1 VLGELG
7 VVAGC
12 IEAMIAS
19 YIRKERRVV
28 SAAAW
33 AVGTRAR
40 WGVEGVVLTVKRC
53 FVQREI
59 DVVRNPC

>member
-7 VVAGC
+7 VVTGC
-12 IEAMIAS
+12 IEALIAS
-19 YIRKERRVV
+19 YIREERRVV

-33 AVGTRAR
+33 AGGASACCR
-40 WGVEGVVLTVKRC
+40 VEGVVLAVEGR

-59 DVVRNPC
+59 DVVRNPR